1 MGRIRELAGL
11 GGCVWW
17 MKVGVGGGECGGV
30 GELGWGGRDLN
41 LGAIS
46 QRGHMGR
53 WERGVRGV
61 RGGGVTLKT
70 LNWG

>member
-11 GGCVWW
+11 GRCVWW

-46 QRGHMGR
+46 QRGAQSGSHF
-53 WERGVRGV
+53 
-61 RGGGVTLKT
+61 
-70 LNWG
+70 

>member
-46 QRGHMGR
+46 QRGAQSGSHFCSWG
-53 WERGVRGV
+53 GHL
-61 RGGGVTLKT
+61 GGGGGQRHVR
-70 LNWG
+70 